1 MHWACVVFI
10 VLIMYSRSWKYTHEN
25 PYSFSE
31 RHPSGIIRLHCYNST
46 SDGVLC
52 FHYSHMRIAKDVC
65 GCYAISD
72 TCTHAGFSCWVM
84 DFPFESLWQEHFCSE
99 LDLNLGV
106 LVPPYRSIY
115 VTCGQQARLCFIEF
129 QGDGWS
135 YAILSEVSISAPL
148 SAVFVDVQL
157 LRQCVCLFV
166 FLCAYCFCLLCTRA
180 PCGLFRMIDWL
191 MYTTHGTMN
200 LHLQH
205 YVLALQCW
213 DKNVFSEHFTAVQ
226 TLSLWI
232 SPSSEMFLYV
242 ASLSTL
248 FLSLYTKS

>member
-1 MHWACVVFI
+1 MC
-10 VLIMYSRSWKYTHEN
+10 
-25 PYSFSE
+25 
-31 RHPSGIIRLHCYNST
+31 
-46 SDGVLC
+46 
-52 FHYSHMRIAKDVC
+52 IANDVC
-65 GCYAISD
+65 GCYAICD
-72 TCTHAGFSCWVM
+72 TCTQAGFSCWVM

-135 YAILSEVSISAPL
+135 YAILSEVSISVPL

-191 MYTTHGTMN
+191 IDCPN
-200 LHLQH
+200 
-205 YVLALQCW
+205 VLRNSEIAQTYCAVSRLARNFAIS
-213 DKNVFSEHFTAVQ
+213 KNAK
-226 TLSLWI
+226 I
-232 SPSSEMFLYV
+232 RDC
-242 ASLSTL
+242 
-248 FLSLYTKS
+248 